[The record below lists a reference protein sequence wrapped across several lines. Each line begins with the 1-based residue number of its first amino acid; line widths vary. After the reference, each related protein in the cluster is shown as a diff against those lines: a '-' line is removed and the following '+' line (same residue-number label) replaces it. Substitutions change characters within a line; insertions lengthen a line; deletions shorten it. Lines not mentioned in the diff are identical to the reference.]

1 MCSSDLQQG
10 RTPLMAAALNG
21 HVDVVRA
28 LLAKGAT
35 MEAADQGGGNAVTY
49 AVANGHSDIFEALV
63 KAGAKWRDDDL
74 VVAAQGCHTETV
86 QKLMTMGA
94 KANAMRGGRSALF
107 MAVSN
112 RCGDTANLLVERGA
126 DVNATSGDGRTAL
139 MQAAGDGRA
148 DLVQLLMDH
157 GADMEAKDEAG
168 RTAWMYAAMGNQL
181 EVAEIFKK
189 AREKKQ

>member
-1 MCSSDLQQG
+1 
-10 RTPLMAAALNG
+10 MAAALNG

-28 LLAKGAT
+28 LLAKGANI
-35 MEAADQGGGNAVTY
+35 EAADQSGGNSVTY
-49 AVANGHSDIFEALV
+49 AVANGHSDIFETLV
-63 KAGAKWRDDDL
+63 KAGAKWKDEDL
-74 VVAAQGCHTETV
+74 VVAAQGCHTDTV

-94 KANAMRGGRSALF
+94 KANALRGGRSALF
-107 MAVSN
+107 MAVWN
-112 RCGDTANLLVERGA
+112 HCGDAATLLVERGA
-126 DVNATSGDGRTAL
+126 DVNAKGSDGRTAL
-139 MQAAGDGRA
+139 MQAAGDGRT

-157 GADMEAKDEAG
+157 GADMEAKDDAG